1 MDSGAIACRG
11 QRSILNLAHEDAMLR
26 VCDFL
31 DLLPLLVALELVPG
45 VSHRLF
51 IGPGEQIDE
60 LCPVSQPCLPHPEDV
75 EPVGSHDS
83 PGVVAE
89 PVVKRFLV
97 LVENL
102 IDPKLMNH
110 VSHISMISHDGRSF
124 FCYDMEASSSIG
136 EESQVK
142 FSIELPVQFRDI
154 DVMGHVN
161 NATYLQYM
169 ETARVELARR
179 FGQVTDGIRPDFIV
193 ASARC
198 EFKKP
203 IRDERRITVSVWVSR
218 IRDHAWDLDYSIH
231 GLRGVEYAIGRT
243 TQVAYDYKT
252 GSAVPNSPRGKR
264 EIKKRLRKPVKFRE
278 I

>member
-1 MDSGAIACRG
+1 
-11 QRSILNLAHEDAMLR
+11 
-26 VCDFL
+26 
-31 DLLPLLVALELVPG
+31 
-45 VSHRLF
+45 
-51 IGPGEQIDE
+51 
-60 LCPVSQPCLPHPEDV
+60 
-75 EPVGSHDS
+75 
-83 PGVVAE
+83 
-89 PVVKRFLV
+89 
-97 LVENL
+97 
-102 IDPKLMNH
+102 
-110 VSHISMISHDGRSF
+110 MISHDGRSL
-124 FCYDMEASSSIG
+124 FCYDMEASHTIS

-179 FGQVTDGIRPDFIV
+179 LGQLTDGIRPGFIV

-218 IRDHAWDLDYSIH
+218 MGDHSWDLDYTIH
-231 GLRGVEYAIGRT
+231 GPRGVEYAIGRT

-252 GSAVPNSPRGKR
+252 GSADREYRSGQNKIRKANRTPRKGKEEASGLTSVCLLYSR
-264 EIKKRLRKPVKFRE
+264 
-278 I
+278 